1 MIFARN
7 HGIVPV
13 LDLFFHSGFVRF
25 KISGLSWELSGDGW
39 ARMLKSAP
47 RRSRRRCAIVACLKV
62 SQVLERYVQLAQFQM
77 EQD

>member
-1 MIFARN
+1 MIFARS

-13 LDLFFHSGFVRF
+13 LDLLFHSGFVCF

-47 RRSRRRCAIVACLKV
+47 RRSRRICAIAACPKV
-62 SQVLERYVQLAQFQM
+62 SRALERYVQLALFQM
-77 EQD
+77 EQN